1 MLKVNLIHTMRKQGM
16 KTVKSLATTVYLSKS
31 NFREIKSITALIRI
45 FRSCRSL
52 AKKETVKKEIGL

>member
-1 MLKVNLIHTMRKQGM
+1 M

-31 NFREIKSITALIRI
+31 NFREIKSITALIHI